1 MFRDKLKFGLHY
13 LLTRL
18 MEVSTW
24 KGITL
29 IIAAGGWHRLDG
41 SSKGEVVAQ
50 MGMLIVG
57 LISVILPQSTQY
69 KQ

>member
-1 MFRDKLKFGLHY
+1 
-13 LLTRL
+13 

>member
-1 MFRDKLKFGLHY
+1 MLRDKLKFGLDY
-13 LLTRL
+13 LLARF

-29 IIAAGGWHRLDG
+29 IVAAGGWHRLDG
-41 SSKGEVVAQ
+41 SSKGEVIAQ
-50 MGMLIVG
+50 TGMLVFG
-57 LISVILPQSTQY
+57 LISVLLPQSTQY